1 MRTKSMKTKKNLLTK
16 AVSLLLSLCVITGV
30 LQSFTLTTYSASAPE
45 VTLYSDGKIAENVFF
60 SQYEKKEI
68 KAVCGT
74 KGVTYNWQVL
84 TDTSEDEWMD
94 IQGAGSDTL
103 SLSYPLLL
111 PVLDGVSSAYVR
123 CAVSDGLTI
132 GCSAPLCVT
141 VSLEAET
148 AAEPKTDNISVKKIV
163 KAARRA
169 AAAAQSD

>member
-1 MRTKSMKTKKNLLTK
+1 MKTKKNLLTK

-84 TDTSEDEWMD
+84 TDTNEEEWTD
-94 IQGAGSDTL
+94 IQGAESDTL

-111 PVLDGVSSAYVR
+111 PVLVGVA
-123 CAVSDGLTI
+123 L
-132 GCSAPLCVT
+132 
-141 VSLEAET
+141 
-148 AAEPKTDNISVKKIV
+148 
-163 KAARRA
+163 
-169 AAAAQSD
+169 

>member
-1 MRTKSMKTKKNLLTK
+1 MRTKRMKTKKNLLTK

-74 KGVTYNWQVL
+74 NGVTYNWQVL
-84 TDTSEDEWMD
+84 TDTNEEQWTD

-132 GCSAPLCVT
+132 GCSAPPLRYG
-141 VSLEAET
+141 LA
-148 AAEPKTDNISVKKIV
+148 
-163 KAARRA
+163 
-169 AAAAQSD
+169 